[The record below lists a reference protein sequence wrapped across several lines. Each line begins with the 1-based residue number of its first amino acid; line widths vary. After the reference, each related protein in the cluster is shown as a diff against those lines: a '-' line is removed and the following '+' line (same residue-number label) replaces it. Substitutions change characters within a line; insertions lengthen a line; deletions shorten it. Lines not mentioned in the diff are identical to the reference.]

1 MTGRYVPR
9 PERALEFTFD
19 GEDYTLV
26 YDMKAIAFFER
37 EADVSI
43 VEAMDAMER
52 AQMMQRPPKISH
64 LAFLLQAG
72 LARHHP
78 EVDLDMAMGMAG
90 DPQVLEALG
99 ASLGESIG
107 GDDEPGGGT
116 EGNVPRPAQKR
127 GTGKTSG
134 RKPGKRRST
143 RKPSGG

>member
-1 MTGRYVPR
+1 MGGRYVPR

-43 VEAMDAMER
+43 VEAMEDMER
-52 AQMMQRPPKISH
+52 AQKAGRPPKISH
-64 LAFLLQAG
+64 LAYLLQAG

-78 EVDLDMAMGMAG
+78 EVDLDMAMEMAG

-99 ASLGESIG
+99 ASLGDSIG
-107 GDDEPGGGT
+107 GDEAPGASAGG
-116 EGNVPRPAQKR
+116 NAPAPARKR
-127 GTGKTSG
+127 GTGTASR
-134 RKPGKRRST
+134 RKPGKPGSRR
-143 RKPSGG
+143 KASGG